1 MAEDWTLLRAQFDTL
16 SKGAYLDVLLPK
28 SPDFNAGTLVKDGSS
43 EELARAPSRRNLFFD
58 ESANIVLVLRT
69 AADAENVR
77 GLLPNLEI
85 VLAAHATDA
94 VPQGTGNAASA
105 SGKHDLNSKALHA
118 ADSAEVVVAGDQTY
132 VIWTLTL
139 DLTRPRARLQRPAIY
154 FTANLNLSTRS
165 GEIDGKA
172 EKDYL
177 KPFEPLSRNVLEPL
191 STASDFRGTHI
202 YMSEDRI
209 TKVAP
214 KPLRREEIVR
224 PIRGATKRAF
234 PTMPAL
240 YTRLKFTTVPD
251 AVIASLHLETSQVLA
266 GTVSVDDIQVK
277 VSAATDLPR
286 GEANASEDA
295 DAVQCLTGTR
305 LPMTMSPGDETVLLY
320 RLPQSRHDKGASESA
335 ILNVNVRATATLE
348 EGSHTKLDLVWQYPL
363 DKQEPVP
370 DKTYSWSKHE
380 TSLDNKAERPSSMPS
395 TMPASQDNSSLQT
408 DAGAG
413 VTFFFTAPET
423 TNQYDDFHLSVKC
436 INRSTRARRFALRP
450 TRMKQSSL
458 ATQPHPKSDNGD
470 LVAGIFQAPPLQRK
484 KPKDIFCHTPNVKI
498 GPLPP
503 GASYDTTMD
512 MRALTTGVLNLGT
525 IRIQDLD
532 SQQTVDVA
540 DLPDVIALEALEGGT
555 PYGPSKFMVRAQ
567 AGSKTKPPPST
578 LENDAKFWGKAV
590 PSRSFD

>member
-1 MAEDWTLLRAQFDTL
+1 MAEDWTLLRSQFDTL

-28 SPDFNAGTLVKDGSS
+28 SPDFNAGALVKDGSS

-58 ESANIVLVLRT
+58 ESANIVIVLRT
-69 AADAENVR
+69 AADAESVR
-77 GLLPNLEI
+77 GLLPTLEI

-94 VPQGTGNAASA
+94 VPQGTGNSASA
-105 SGKHDLNSKALHA
+105 SGKHDLNSKALRA
-118 ADSAEVVVAGDQTY
+118 ADSAELVVAGDQTY

-154 FTANLNLSTRS
+154 FTANLSLSTRS
-165 GEIDGKA
+165 GETDAKA
-172 EKDYL
+172 EKEYL

-191 STASDFRGTHI
+191 STASDFRGTHV

-214 KPLRREEIVR
+214 KPLRREETVR

-251 AVIASLHLETSQVLA
+251 PTIASLHLEASQVLA
-266 GTVSVDDIQVK
+266 GTVSVNDIKVK
-277 VSAATDLPR
+277 VSAATDYPR
-286 GEANASEDA
+286 GEVDASEDA
-295 DAVQCLTGTR
+295 DAVQCLTDAN

-320 RLPQSRHDKGASESA
+320 HLPRGWHDNGSSESA
-335 ILNVNVRATATLE
+335 IFNVNVRATATLE
-348 EGSHTKLDLVWQYPL
+348 EGSRTKLDLVWQYPL
-363 DKQEPVP
+363 DKHEPVP

-380 TSLDNKAERPSSMPS
+380 TSLDNKAERPSSMPL
-395 TMPASQDNSSLQT
+395 TTPASQDNSSLQS
-408 DAGAG
+408 DVGAG

-423 TNQYDDFHLSVKC
+423 TNQYDDFHFRVKC
-436 INRSTRARRFALRP
+436 INRSTKARLFALRL

-458 ATQPHPKSDNGD
+458 ATQPHPKSDNGH

-484 KPKDIFCHTPNVKI
+484 KPEDIFCHTPNVNI
-498 GPLPP
+498 GPIPP
-503 GASYDTTMD
+503 GASYDTTID
-512 MRALTTGVLNLGT
+512 MRALTTGVLNVGT

-540 DLPDVIALEALEGGT
+540 DFPDVIALEALEGST
-555 PYGPSKFMVRAQ
+555 PYGSSKFMVRAQ
-567 AGSKTKPPPST
+567 AGSKTKPLPST

>member
-1 MAEDWTLLRAQFDTL
+1 MAEDWTLLRSQFDTL

-28 SPDFNAGTLVKDGSS
+28 SPDFNAGALVKDGSS

-69 AADAENVR
+69 AADAETVR
-77 GLLPNLEI
+77 GLLPTLEI

-94 VPQGTGNAASA
+94 VPQGTGNSASA
-105 SGKHDLNSKALHA
+105 SGKHDLNSKALRA

-154 FTANLNLSTRS
+154 FTANLSLRS
-165 GEIDGKA
+165 GETDVKA

-191 STASDFRGTHI
+191 STASDFRGTHV

-214 KPLRREEIVR
+214 KPLRREDTVR

-234 PTMPAL
+234 PTTPAL
-240 YTRLKFTTVPD
+240 YTRLKFTIVPD

-277 VSAATDLPR
+277 VSAATDYPR
-286 GEANASEDA
+286 GEVNASEDA
-295 DAVQCLTGTR
+295 DAVQCLTDAS

-320 RLPQSRHDKGASESA
+320 RLPRGRHDNGALESA
-335 ILNVNVRATATLE
+335 ILNVNVHATATLE

-363 DKQEPVP
+363 DKQEPVV
-370 DKTYSWSKHE
+370 DRTYSWSKHE
-380 TSLDNKAERPSSMPS
+380 TSLNNKAERPPSMPS
-395 TMPASQDNSSLQT
+395 TMPASQDNSSLQS

-436 INRSTRARRFALRP
+436 INRSTQARQFALRP

-458 ATQPHPKSDNGD
+458 ATQPYPKSDNGD
-470 LVAGIFQAPPLQRK
+470 LVAGIFQAPALQRK
-484 KPKDIFCHTPNVKI
+484 KPEDIFCHTPNVNI
-498 GPLPP
+498 GPIPP
-503 GASYDTTMD
+503 GASYDTTID
-512 MRALTTGVLNLGT
+512 VRALTTGVLNMGT

-540 DLPDVIALEALEGGT
+540 DLPDIIALEALEGGT
-555 PYGPSKFMVRAQ
+555 PYASSKFMVRAQ
-567 AGSKTKPPPST
+567 AGSKIKPPLST